1 MNLLTIEQNLLK
13 FPARNPI
20 FSKVAGSSLQICERI
35 NSFTGTSLG
44 KYELQ
49 KEPPGV
55 FLKILQNSQAPG
67 LQLYLKRDSGTS
79 IFL

>member
-20 FSKVAGSSLQICERI
+20 FSKFAGSSLQICKRI
-35 NSFTGTSLG
+35 DSFTGTSLG

-55 FLKILQNSQAPG
+55 F
-67 LQLYLKRDSGTS
+67 
-79 IFL
+79 F